1 MPVRVEPR
9 PCACVITSAKPLVR
23 PLARSPPIS
32 HRPLETALTPLPSK
46 PLTCW
51 IRFLPKSSM
60 SCFACGAR
68 PLYRVDSTHS
78 PTDCQSCFFTAVT
91 SVLKVPTTP
100 LSASFCQP
108 FSRPEKVLALASLMV
123 SAVVL
128 APSAAMVS
136 TCSLVTSIPLTM
148 SVQVLV
154 MICFCWVVSS
164 VSVSVTVWV
173 EVLTPSTTESKV
185 EVTVSRTVAAISS

>member
-100 LSASFCQP
+100 LSASSCQP
-108 FSRPEKVLALASLMV
+108 LTRPSKLLAEAFLISSV
-123 SAVVL
+123 ICGT
-128 APSAAMVS
+128 PSAAMVLTRS
-136 TCSLVTSIPLTM
+136 TVTSAPSTM
-148 SVQVLV
+148 SL
-154 MICFCWVVSS
+154 
-164 VSVSVTVWV
+164 
-173 EVLTPSTTESKV
+173 
-185 EVTVSRTVAAISS
+185 